1 MKKNQKKNWEK
12 FAKYA
17 GIGLLV
23 ALVLLVIIIPAFEI
37 ISIYAGNL
45 LLKYVEH
52 HPLGVTIVGAIIGFI
67 TYGMLHPKAEESEE
81 KLSKP
86 TMEDYNTALKTIR
99 LAMREVASALELA
112 PIESHTN
119 IAADP
124 DEGRIVSWER
134 VWGMKYKVMK
144 KKATQKID
152 EAHAA
157 RIIQAQ
163 VKTVLQRKNPSRYA
177 DIWFPYRGVSEP
189 ILQIADVKDEGGAYI
204 YIYVVQAS
212 KTYFE
217 QKANE
222 EDNENFEP
230 EADSADD
237 DF

>member
-1 MKKNQKKNWEK
+1 MKKNWKK
-12 FAKYA
+12 FALYA
-17 GIGLLV
+17 GISLL
-23 ALVLLVIIIPAFEI
+23 AAILLLWLVIPAAEI
-37 ISIYAGNL
+37 ILNRAANFLFSYIDR
-45 LLKYVEH
+45 
-52 HPLGVTIVGAIIGFI
+52 HPVGVTIVGAIIGFI

-134 VWGMKYKVMK
+134 VWGMKYKVKK
-144 KKATQKID
+144 KKATQRID